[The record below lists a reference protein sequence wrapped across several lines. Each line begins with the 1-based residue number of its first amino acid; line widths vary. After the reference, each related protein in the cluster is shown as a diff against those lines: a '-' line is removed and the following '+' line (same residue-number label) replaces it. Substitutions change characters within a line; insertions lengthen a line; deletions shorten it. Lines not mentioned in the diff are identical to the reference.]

1 MSETGCRRRH
11 SAPVPTNPSASAD
24 RRAVQGAGFAAAA
37 AVLLVLAACGPRP
50 VGDFGRAAPS
60 YMHDVAM
67 PATGTVLASARGEPV
82 SDFNQ
87 TDEERLMHD
96 RIWRF
101 LVAPHAKDWSF
112 DFVTE
117 LQRTRITPVGS
128 RAFGVERYYS
138 WLRETHYQSSGVR
151 YATLSRHILADIDT
165 IPATFAAIC
174 AVIEVD
180 RQRAAAIATLSS
192 LGPNEAAE
200 ARSRKA
206 ENDQS
211 IAWFVAMLNYRFESY
226 NYALDHLLVETPAPQ
241 SVTVDYELTRLG
253 HHVARANAHDFCSGA
268 TWRHAQ
274 QGAPIR
280 SRFATQAVDN
290 EVIAIK

>member
-1 MSETGCRRRH
+1 M
-11 SAPVPTNPSASAD
+11 
-24 RRAVQGAGFAAAA
+24 AAAA
-37 AVLLVLAACGPRP
+37 LLVLAGCGPRP

-60 YMHDVAM
+60 FIHDVAM
-67 PATGTVLASARGEPV
+67 PAAGTTLASARGEPV
-82 SDFNQ
+82 SHFNQ

-128 RAFGVERYYS
+128 RAFGIERYYS
-138 WLRETHYQSSGVR
+138 WLRETHHQSSGVR

-180 RQRAAAIATLSS
+180 RQRVAAVATLSS
-192 LGPNEAAE
+192 LGPEEAAE
-200 ARSRKA
+200 ARARKA

-241 SVTVDYELTRLG
+241 SVTVDYELTRLSRYVG
-253 HHVARANAHDFCSGA
+253 RANAHDFCSGT

-274 QGAPIR
+274 HGAPIP
-280 SRFATQAVDN
+280 SRFATQAADN

>member
-11 SAPVPTNPSASAD
+11 SAPVPANPSASAD

-37 AVLLVLAACGPRP
+37 AALLVLAACGPRP

-60 YMHDVAM
+60 YMHDVAI
-67 PATGTVLASARGEPV
+67 PAAGTMLASVRGEPV

-87 TDEERLMHD
+87 TDEERLMHN

-112 DFVTE
+112 EFVTE

-165 IPATFAAIC
+165 VPATFAAIC

-180 RQRAAAIATLSS
+180 RQRAAAVATLSA
-192 LGPNEAAE
+192 LGPEEAAE
-200 ARSRKA
+200 ARARKA

-211 IAWFVAMLNYRFESY
+211 IAWFVAMLNYRFKSY
-226 NYALDHLLVETPAPQ
+226 SYALDHLLVETPAPQ
-241 SVTVDYELTRLG
+241 SVDVDYELTRLSHYVG
-253 HHVARANAHDFCSGA
+253 RASAHDFCAGA
-268 TWRHAQ
+268 IWRHAQ
-274 QGAPIR
+274 PGMQIP
-280 SRFATQAVDN
+280 SRFATQAVDK

>member
-1 MSETGCRRRH
+1 MSEAGLLRRH
-11 SAPVPTNPSASAD
+11 SAPILTSRSGGAD
-24 RRAVQGAGFAAAA
+24 RRLRLGVVAIA
-37 AVLLVLAACGPRP
+37 LLALAACGPRP

-67 PATGTVLASARGEPV
+67 PAAGRTFANARGEPV
-82 SDFNQ
+82 SAFNQ
-87 TDEERLMHD
+87 TDEEKLMHD

-128 RAFGVERYYS
+128 RAFGLERYYK
-138 WLRETHYQSSGVR
+138 WLRETHYQSSTVR
-151 YATLSRHILADIDT
+151 YATLGQHILADIDT

-174 AVIEVD
+174 AVVEVD
-180 RQRAAAIATLSS
+180 RQRAEALAALSR
-192 LGPNEAAE
+192 LGPQDAAE
-200 ARSRKA
+200 ARARKA

-211 IAWFVAMLNYRFESY
+211 IAWFVAMLNYRFQSY
-226 NYALDHLLVETPAPQ
+226 DYALDHLLVETPHAQ
-241 SVTVDYELTRLG
+241 SLSTDYELTRLARF
-253 HHVARANAHDFCSGA
+253 VERANARDFCGDPTGRYA
-268 TWRHAQ
+268 HE
-274 QGAPIR
+274 GAPLP
-280 SRFATQAVDN
+280 SRYGKLPVDN